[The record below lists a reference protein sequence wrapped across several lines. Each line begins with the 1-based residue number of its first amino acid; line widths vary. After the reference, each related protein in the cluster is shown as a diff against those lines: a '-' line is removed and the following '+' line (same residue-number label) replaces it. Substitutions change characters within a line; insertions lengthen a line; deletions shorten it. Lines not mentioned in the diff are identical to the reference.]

1 MCFTTIYFQK
11 TKLQNKCFLK
21 LGKSFSEFNPKHS
34 AYLSLDSDAQ
44 CKLIQTE
51 RQERI
56 SFTVPNQNQNGS
68 MNCSTN
74 FSCSGSISLT
84 GSLTSSA
91 GNLTI
96 NNGRISSS
104 NSSGNNN

>member
-1 MCFTTIYFQK
+1 MGGGVMII
-11 TKLQNKCFLK
+11 
-21 LGKSFSEFNPKHS
+21 KSPSGSTPT
-34 AYLSLDSDAQ
+34 YTLD
-44 CKLIQTE
+44 
-51 RQERI
+51 
-56 SFTVPNQNQNGS
+56 VNGS

-104 NSSGNNN
+104 IHLETIISFILMFYNQQILFVNV

>member
-1 MCFTTIYFQK
+1 MINGSTPTY
-11 TKLQNKCFLK
+11 T
-21 LGKSFSEFNPKHS
+21 
-34 AYLSLDSDAQ
+34 LD
-44 CKLIQTE
+44 
-51 RQERI
+51 
-56 SFTVPNQNQNGS
+56 VNGS

-96 NNGRISSS
+96 NNVEFILQIHLETIISFILIFY
-104 NSSGNNN
+104 NQQILFVNV